1 SCRKGLVPE
10 PGERCDS
17 CGRPLISEQGRCLNC
32 RNGTAGAL
40 DRGVLLFPYTGKY
53 RRLLGAY
60 KFGKNLGLGHFFAE
74 QIRDTLKN
82 SGKFPQ
88 EAVALVP
95 VPPRPGKIRKNGWDQ
110 VEYLAKLLDKGAGAP
125 PVCRCLR
132 RLSSRNQK
140 TLNRE
145 DRKINLQ
152 GRIILRRKAPRQ
164 AIIFDDVC
172 TTGST
177 LDACAGALKAGGA
190 EKVYG
195 LCLFYD

>member
-1 SCRKGLVPE
+1 
-10 PGERCDS
+10 
-17 CGRPLISEQGRCLNC
+17 
-32 RNGTAGAL
+32 L
-40 DRGVLLFPYTGKY
+40 DRGILLFPYTGKY

-60 KFGKNLGLGHFFAE
+60 KFGKTLGLGHFFAE
-74 QIRDTLKN
+74 QIRDVLKN
-82 SGKFPQ
+82 RGDFFQ
-88 EAVALVP
+88 GAAALVP
-95 VPPRPGKIRKNGWDQ
+95 VPPRPGKLRKNGWDQ
-110 VEYLAKLLDKGAGAP
+110 VEYLAKLLEKGAGAL

-132 RLSSRNQK
+132 RLPSRNQK

-152 GRIILRRKAPRQ
+152 GRIVPIRKAPLQ
-164 AIIFDDVC
+164 AIILDDVC